1 MADFYADSSVLVK
14 RHIRE
19 RGTDEFLALADPTR
33 GHTIMRAIEPV
44 LRPVGEC
51 LMDDQILG
59 AAREQRLILGDVIA
73 ARPLHGALLK
83 WHRSERNI
91 ERDVVAANKVAGI
104 RETPWVVCEQV
115 IDLTFL
121 IAEPGEQRQISIL
134 GKTRLAPAL
143 HGDAADEA
151 ELPPSALAE
160 RLEVVGGSE
169 DRVHR
174 RLR

>member
-1 MADFYADSSVLVK
+1 
-14 RHIRE
+14 
-19 RGTDEFLALADPTR
+19 
-33 GHTIMRAIEPV
+33 
-44 LRPVGEC
+44 
-51 LMDDQILG
+51 MDDQILG
-59 AAREQRLILGDVIA
+59 AAREQSLMLGDMIA

-91 ERDVVAANKVAGI
+91 ERDVVAANEEDYSRLQRKVAGI

-115 IDLTFL
+115 IDRAFL
-121 IAEPGEQRQISIL
+121 MAEPGEQRQISIL